1 MAILHLTITGM
12 TCGKCEKIIREGIT
26 DEVAGVTEVEIDRP
40 GGKAKISIPDA
51 NTNELVT
58 RKEQILKIINSL
70 VNGKFN
76 ATIDQGEWKNCIEIQ
91 PTLDLAEVLCHLLFV
106 LSYDK

>member
-1 MAILHLTITGM
+1 MLIRRNINCSFFRFRCAKMAILHLTITGM
-12 TCGKCEKIIREGIT
+12 TCGKCEKIIREGVT

-76 ATIDQGEWKNCIEIQ
+76 ATIDQGE
-91 PTLDLAEVLCHLLFV
+91 
-106 LSYDK
+106 

>member
-12 TCGKCEKIIREGIT
+12 TCEKCDKIIQEGIT

-40 GGKAKISIPDA
+40 GEKGKISIADA
-51 NTNELVT
+51 NTNELST
-58 RKEQILKIINSL
+58 KKEQILKIINSL

-76 ATIDQGEWKNCIEIQ
+76 ATINQSE
-91 PTLDLAEVLCHLLFV
+91 
-106 LSYDK
+106 

>member
-12 TCGKCEKIIREGIT
+12 TCGKCDKLIQEGIT
-26 DEVAGVTEVEIDRP
+26 EEVAGVTEVEIDRP
-40 GGKAKISIPDA
+40 VGKAKISIADA
-51 NTNELVT
+51 NTNELAT

-76 ATIDQGEWKNCIEIQ
+76 ATIDQRE
-91 PTLDLAEVLCHLLFV
+91 
-106 LSYDK
+106 

>member
-12 TCGKCEKIIREGIT
+12 TCGKCDKLIQEGIT
-26 DEVAGVTEVEIDRP
+26 EEVAGVTEVEIDRLV
-40 GGKAKISIPDA
+40 GKAKISIADA
-51 NTNELVT
+51 NTNELAT

-76 ATIDQGEWKNCIEIQ
+76 ATIDSE
-91 PTLDLAEVLCHLLFV
+91 
-106 LSYDK
+106 

>member
-12 TCGKCEKIIREGIT
+12 TCGKCDKLIQEGIT
-26 DEVAGVTEVEIDRP
+26 EEVAGVTEVEIDRLV
-40 GGKAKISIPDA
+40 GKAKISIADA
-51 NTNELVT
+51 NTNELAT

-76 ATIDQGEWKNCIEIQ
+76 ATIEQGE
-91 PTLDLAEVLCHLLFV
+91 
-106 LSYDK
+106 

>member
-12 TCGKCEKIIREGIT
+12 TCEKCDKLIQEGIT

-40 GGKAKISIPDA
+40 SGKAKISIADSSI
-51 NTNELVT
+51 NELAT

-76 ATIDQGEWKNCIEIQ
+76 ATIDQGE
-91 PTLDLAEVLCHLLFV
+91 
-106 LSYDK
+106 

>member
-1 MAILHLTITGM
+1 MAILYLTITGM
-12 TCGKCEKIIREGIT
+12 TCEKCDKIIQEGIT

-40 GGKAKISIPDA
+40 GEKAKISIADA
-51 NTNELVT
+51 NTNELAT

-76 ATIDQGEWKNCIEIQ
+76 ATIDQCE
-91 PTLDLAEVLCHLLFV
+91 
-106 LSYDK
+106 

>member
-1 MAILHLTITGM
+1 MAILYLTITGM
-12 TCGKCEKIIREGIT
+12 TCEKCDKIIQEGIT

-40 GGKAKISIPDA
+40 GEKGKISIADA
-51 NTNELVT
+51 NTNELST
-58 RKEQILKIINSL
+58 KKEQILKIINSL

-76 ATIDQGEWKNCIEIQ
+76 ATIDQGEWKTCIEIQ

-106 LSYDK
+106 FSYGK